1 MFNLYACDWSVVRP
15 VYSLKSLLTFNNPL
29 NPEWDVLLK
38 ERRQFIELASE
49 LKLNKLMLKC
59 EEAYLMVIDSAN
71 CLETMIIFD
80 KYGSGSIAK
89 RNVIIFIHDN
99 FQRVS
104 SSFQWTEFLRNH
116 PKLVKMIKSPSYAN
130 TLII

>member
-1 MFNLYACDWSVVRP
+1 MIGQLSDLSTLFGHF
-15 VYSLKSLLTFNNPL
+15 LTFNNPL